1 MRGKQRSGDL
11 VDMSRREQVWN
22 RYVSNLRLAGCRNRV
37 IGFFHRSAKQLGD
50 PRYER
55 IGCERRRFDTEGAK
69 AERDAPELA
78 TVTGMTGAHFLWALL
93 RPGSP
98 RTELF
103 QYLAPAGK
111 TTPPAQSDTG
121 FTHLAFSVS
130 DVDAIHDAAI
140 ADGHR
145 PISAPQV
152 MRGGVSRVFYLRGP
166 EDIVVEFME
175 FADRRNA

>member
-1 MRGKQRSGDL
+1 
-11 VDMSRREQVWN
+11 MSVAHLIE
-22 RYVSNLRLAGCRNRV
+22 RV
-37 IGFFHRSAKQLGD
+37 HHTALCVQDFDRMYDFLTDFLG
-50 PRYER
+50 
-55 IGCERRRFDTEGAK
+55 FDTEGAK

-78 TVTGMTGAHFLWALL
+78 TVTGMTGAHILWALL
-93 RPGSP
+93 RKGSH
-98 RTELF
+98 RIELF

-140 ADGHR
+140 AAGHR